1 MKIEKT
7 YTGTLNI
14 GKEKVSLDTNIIYQG
29 IQLEY
34 VGTINIASL
43 LPSNYIVSNGNNKI
57 IIAKLTKDSDN
68 FLDLFKYKGLA
79 IISKCILVTEDL
91 KKHILYINKS
101 NIDTYGML
109 DNSWDN
115 LTRNYEDLEFDGNNN
130 KKRYLFIRR
139 IKDEDTGIVTET
151 REIRKK

>member
-1 MKIEKT
+1 MNVTDT
-7 YTGTLNI
+7 YKGNLNI

-68 FLDLFKYKGLA
+68 FLYLFKYKGLA

-130 KKRYLFIRR
+130 KKRYLFKRR

>member
-34 VGTINIASL
+34 VGTINITSL

-79 IISKCILVTEDL
+79 IISKCMLVTEDL

-130 KKRYLFIRR
+130 KKRYLFKRR

>member
-79 IISKCILVTEDL
+79 IISKCILVTEGL
-91 KKHILYINKS
+91 KKHILYIN
-101 NIDTYGML
+101 IFY
-109 DNSWDN
+109 
-115 LTRNYEDLEFDGNNN
+115 DL
-130 KKRYLFIRR
+130 LI
-139 IKDEDTGIVTET
+139 
-151 REIRKK
+151 